1 MNTSLWDYV
10 IMKIKIY
17 AFIFFVFCYTGIGY
31 IYFCFRLTEIRIKKM
46 EDGLISTKI
55 GIQFCKIVNGR
66 KLILLN
72 VNIVILW
79 KLDKN
84 LKLDTLKSIRILMKG
99 CKLF

>member
-1 MNTSLWDYV
+1 
-10 IMKIKIY
+10 MKNE
-17 AFIFFVFCYTGIGY
+17 
-31 IYFCFRLTEIRIKKM
+31 L
-46 EDGLISTKI
+46 

-72 VNIVILW
+72 VKIVILW

-84 LKLDTLKSIRILMKG
+84 LKLDTLKGIRILMKG